1 MKNLF
6 ILILFATSQLVFGQ
20 SPLLPIWAND
30 FDYIEEAVE
39 KVTDGPN
46 PLENIVV
53 AGDLVINEFMAIN
66 QTSVADQN
74 GEYDD
79 WIELY
84 NNTDSTLSLSG
95 LYLTDNPV
103 DSSRWFFPDTIID
116 PHGFLIIWADNDSF
130 QVGLH
135 ASFRLS
141 GNGESIYLGYDNGL
155 VIDSIIFNDQ
165 NQDISFS
172 RIPNG
177 TGNFQ
182 PSPPSFSAINSGF
195 VVNDTLVPGSLVINE
210 FMAENQ
216 NRFFDQN
223 GESDDWIELYNNTD
237 TTLSLFGLFLSD
249 DSTLP
254 SKWAFPDTSIQ
265 PMSFLIIWADEDLNQ
280 NGLHANFRLSN
291 NGEFL
296 SLAYADGTMIDSVSF
311 GIQDNDTTFGRFPN
325 GTGSFGL
332 MYPTF
337 GKSNGFFTAIDRDLS
352 ESSARIYLTQP

>member
-1 MKNLF
+1 MLNFQAFVTDLFLKQMKNLF

-116 PHGFLIIWADNDSF
+116 PHGFLIIWDMIMD
-130 QVGLH
+130 
-135 ASFRLS
+135 LS
-141 GNGESIYLGYDNGL
+141 LIPLFLMTRIRTFLLAEFPMEPE
-155 VIDSIIFNDQ
+155 IFN
-165 NQDISFS
+165 
-172 RIPNG
+172 P
-177 TGNFQ
+177 
-182 PSPPSFSAINSGF
+182 
-195 VVNDTLVPGSLVINE
+195 LL
-210 FMAENQ
+210 
-216 NRFFDQN
+216 
-223 GESDDWIELYNNTD
+223 L
-237 TTLSLFGLFLSD
+237 LFRQL
-249 DSTLP
+249 T
-254 SKWAFPDTSIQ
+254 
-265 PMSFLIIWADEDLNQ
+265 
-280 NGLHANFRLSN
+280 
-291 NGEFL
+291 
-296 SLAYADGTMIDSVSF
+296 
-311 GIQDNDTTFGRFPN
+311 
-325 GTGSFGL
+325 
-332 MYPTF
+332 
-337 GKSNGFFTAIDRDLS
+337 RDLWS
-352 ESSARIYLTQP
+352 MIHWFPVH